1 MTPVEVDPRHLH
13 DHNSPNG
20 EDTNDDHYSSND
32 DHYLPNNENTNDEDP
47 PNITFRH
54 SWLNVGIMLP
64 PAWGRRSSPPNA
76 PAATPIQQRDD
87 AKGAQARGGGG
98 VASRTRSSDR
108 LRGLARAWG
117 LLGNS
122 SSTSVLSQLRV
133 HRLVW

>member
-13 DHNSPNG
+13 NHNSPNC

-64 PAWGRRSSPPNA
+64 PAWEGGAAHQMPLLQLQFSTEMMQKEPKLAVVEVWHQELELRSFTGIGSGFGDSS
-76 PAATPIQQRDD
+76 AT
-87 AKGAQARGGGG
+87 
-98 VASRTRSSDR
+98 
-108 LRGLARAWG
+108 L
-117 LLGNS
+117 
-122 SSTSVLSQLRV
+122 
-133 HRLVW
+133 HRPHY

>member
-76 PAATPIQQRDD
+76 PAATQFSREMMQKEPKLVVVGVWHQELR
-87 AKGAQARGGGG
+87 AQIVYG
-98 VASRTRSSDR
+98 DWLR
-108 LRGLARAWG
+108 LWG
-117 LLGNS
+117 LLDNS